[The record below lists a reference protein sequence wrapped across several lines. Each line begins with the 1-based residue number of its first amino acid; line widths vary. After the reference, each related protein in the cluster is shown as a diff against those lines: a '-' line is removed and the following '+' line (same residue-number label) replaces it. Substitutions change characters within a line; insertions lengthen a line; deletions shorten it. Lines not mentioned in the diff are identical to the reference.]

1 MTVSINQ
8 MLGGKKHGRRHKN
21 GAVPL
26 VGRMKS
32 VTVNANSLFFLFR
45 LISFFFLT
53 IIGGRNISS
62 FIHEWLK
69 ILH

>member
-32 VTVNANSLFFLFR
+32 VTVNANSLFFFV
-45 LISFFFLT
+45 SFNFFFLFNYYW
-53 IIGGRNISS
+53 GAEYFLFYS
-62 FIHEWLK
+62 
-69 ILH
+69 